1 MASKDSREVAF
12 RFPALL
18 VFHDITTLRAFY
30 GEGKQVF
37 CWTRMR
43 TSFDYEDVG
52 GFLHMCTVGNTYS
65 EAVPRA
71 DTAHTVGS

>member
-1 MASKDSREVAF
+1 MASKDLREVAF

-30 GEGKQVF
+30 VEGKQVF
-37 CWTRMR
+37 CWIHKR

-52 GFLHMCTVGNTYS
+52 GFLHMFTVGRTYS